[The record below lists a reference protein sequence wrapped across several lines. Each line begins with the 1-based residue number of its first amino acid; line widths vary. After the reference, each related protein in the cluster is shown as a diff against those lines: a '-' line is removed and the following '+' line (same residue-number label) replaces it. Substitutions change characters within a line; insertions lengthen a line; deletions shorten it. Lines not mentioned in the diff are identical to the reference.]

1 MMKRLAL
8 GILLTSI
15 AGSAYAA
22 DLPAPPSAPYSKAPA
37 IVSPVTNWSG
47 FYIGAMG
54 GYGKENSGDQFAI
67 KGGFGGGTV
76 GYNWQYSQ
84 FVFGIE
90 GDGAFA
96 DINNSVTQIFPG
108 VGAITASA
116 KVDALGTVRGRFG
129 VAFDQVLLYGTAG
142 LALAD
147 TKVGVTAPGV
157 ALSDSKTMTGW
168 TAGAGVE
175 WMFLPHW
182 SVKGEYLYR
191 SFSSQ
196 TFFAAQLPPGIV
208 SGTLNINSGQVG
220 INYHF

>member
-1 MMKRLAL
+1 MKRVAL
-8 GILLTSI
+8 GLLLASV
-15 AGSAYAA
+15 AGSAFAA
-22 DLPAPPSAPYSKAPA
+22 DLPAPPAVPYTKAPA
-37 IVSPVTNWSG
+37 MVSPATNWSG

-54 GYGKENSGDQFAI
+54 GYGEENTSDQFAI
-67 KGGFGGGTV
+67 KGGFGGGTI
-76 GYNWQYSQ
+76 GYNWQFGQ
-84 FVFGIE
+84 FVAGIE

-96 DINNSVTQIFPG
+96 DINNSVTAVFPG
-108 VGAITASA
+108 VGSLTASA

-147 TKVGVTAPGV
+147 TKIGVSGLGV
-157 ALSDSKTMTGW
+157 NLSDSKTMTGW
-168 TAGAGVE
+168 TAGAGIE

-196 TFFAAQLPPGIV
+196 TFFAAQLPPGIS